1 MYPCLSVSDLDI
13 LVYLFVERAD
23 VWVCGGEGSE
33 LVALSDE
40 YFCGVGEVGNHI
52 GNVAAGDMF
61 FGGLGE
67 DVAELLL
74 PDLTG
79 GGPLQ
84 KGERL
89 LRVPGVGVPVCFFEV
104 CEGSVR
110 GFWAGHRK
118 DTAQVDE
125 DGEMVGI

>member
-1 MYPCLSVSDLDI
+1 M
-13 LVYLFVERAD
+13 AD
-23 VWVCGGEGSE
+23 EGSG
-33 LVALSDE
+33 
-40 YFCGVGEVGNHI
+40 GVGEVGDAV

-89 LRVPGVGVPVCFFEV
+89 LRVPGVGVPVCFLEI